1 MINASMIRMILVL
14 GLLGGAATVLTPLLQ
29 QVSAA
34 AAQRG
39 R

>member
-1 MINASMIRMILVL
+1 MSASLVRMILVL